1 MVEKEEI
8 NKLIIK
14 DRTYI
19 CPVCGYTDGFHVS
32 FKGQDNGKIEI
43 ILICPDCHAR
53 FNPNWDI
60 EIKQ

>member
-1 MVEKEEI
+1 MSTEEEKTHKLKVE
-8 NKLIIK
+8 

-32 FKGQDNGKIEI
+32 FTKEFEKTKI

-53 FNPNWDI
+53 FDPGWKIDI
-60 EIKQ
+60 EE